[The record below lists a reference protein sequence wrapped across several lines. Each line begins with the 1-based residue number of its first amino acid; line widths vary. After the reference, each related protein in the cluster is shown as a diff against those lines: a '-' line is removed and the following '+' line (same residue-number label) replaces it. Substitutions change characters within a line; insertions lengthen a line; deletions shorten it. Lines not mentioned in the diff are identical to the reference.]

1 MDPVGFAV
9 FGYGFMATA
18 HVEALRAMNG
28 ARVVAI
34 CGPRL
39 ARAREVADAHGVP
52 HATTSPEEALSL
64 PGVDAVVIDT
74 PDAFHHDLVIAAARA
89 GKHVFCEKP
98 LATSLED
105 GRAMA
110 AAVRAAG
117 VRSMM
122 GFSTRFSP
130 LTVAIRDAIAG
141 GAIGRPFHVHA
152 QSFSAGLLASQPRW
166 SWRTDKA
173 RSGTGVIGDIG
184 AHAIDTCQ
192 FLLGPIVAVASS
204 FHTFIPELVDPA
216 TGERHRQEVDDDT
229 VLLVRFATGAHGS
242 IALSRVGAV
251 HATYPIGRRHMLFS
265 GSGGGLLWENGV
277 ATLYPYGGDPRAIE
291 GEPPLWGIDHHEFIV
306 GWGRQNLV
314 PFLEAIRTATDVAP
328 TIGDGLRTQA
338 VLDAAV
344 RAASSNRWE
353 DVAASYS

>member
-1 MDPVGFAV
+1 MDTVGFAV

-18 HVEALRAMNG
+18 HVEALQAMDG

-39 ARAREVADAHGVP
+39 DRAREVADRFGVP
-52 HATTSPEEALSL
+52 RATTSPEEALAF

-74 PDAFHHDLVIAAARA
+74 PDAFHRDLVVAAARA
-89 GKHVFCEKP
+89 GRHVFCEKP
-98 LATSLED
+98 LATNLAD

-110 AAVRAAG
+110 AAVREVG

-130 LTVAIRDAIAG
+130 LTIAIRDAIAG

-152 QSFSAGLLASQPRW
+152 QSFSAGLLAAQPRW

-184 AHAIDTCQ
+184 AHALDTVQ
-192 FLLGPIVAVASS
+192 FLLGPVVAVASS
-204 FHTFIPELVDPA
+204 LRTCIPDLVDPA
-216 TGERHRQEVDDDT
+216 TGERHPQEVDDDT
-229 VLLVRFATGAHGS
+229 VLLVRFASGAHGS

-251 HATYPIGRRHMLFS
+251 HAAYPIGRRHMLFS

-277 ATLYPYGGDPRAIE
+277 ATLYPYGGEPRPIE

-314 PFLEAIRTATDVAP
+314 PFLEAIRTGIDVAP
-328 TIGDGLRTQA
+328 TVEDGLRTQA

-344 RAASSNRWE
+344 RASTSRRWE
-353 DVAASYS
+353 DVEST